1 MLTLLLAGLAGAVEL
16 ETVRVFVGEGHAR
29 VLLIAD
35 GPLPEVLSAGPRA
48 EHLAALPGVGLD
60 PTLQE
65 SYRRQ
70 GASTVI
76 AVRRGGVD
84 SVRLEP
90 QDRGLSVW
98 VSLDEPRALTVQAL
112 GTHALLLDL
121 QRDGLPADPTLPDP
135 QALLA
140 WLEDAAVGE
149 GALAAPG
156 RERLLIVVDPGH
168 GGAEPGAIG
177 LSGTRE
183 ADVALAIAL
192 RLARELEQELGAEVV
207 LTRTDDSTVPL
218 QERAALANRLQA
230 DLFISVH
237 ANAAP
242 GPTAWGIETYYMDE
256 ASDAGAS
263 ELALR
268 ENAAGLS
275 EPAQRLF
282 RQLVVAGGNQVSKDL
297 AEEVHQAIVS
307 EVQERYGPEQT
318 HDLGVKTAMFHV
330 LVATRMPAI
339 LVETGFL
346 TQPADELRLRHPPYQ
361 QAIAESIAQAVG
373 RWAAARELP

>member
-112 GTHALLLDL
+112 GSHALLLDL